1 MGKRLWTMMSVVLGM
16 LVLLPST
23 AFAENPGPDQNVLTA
38 VQRSAE
44 FQQVQRDNPDLALR
58 PSLSKTAREGD
69 YAVAVQAFKDATGN
83 TTVVATH
90 FVDMRTGDV
99 KISRL
104 GRIVVEDANVQNQ
117 ASFGSSAKKTA
128 SITMSTNGKVDFVG
142 TVSDTGVLRE
152 SAGFEDI
159 ANKARANAQNAGCT
173 DCGTPKASDAMQAP
187 AEVAAMGWCEDA
199 INLLCGA
206 SGAFQCFLYC
216 SALGTT
222 PAGLGCGVICG
233 LIAAAGCASVINQL
247 C

>member
-1 MGKRLWTMMSVVLGM
+1 M
-16 LVLLPST
+16 
-23 AFAENPGPDQNVLTA
+23 LTA

-44 FQQVQRDNPDLALR
+44 FQQVQLDNPDLTLR
-58 PSLSKTAREGD
+58 PSLSKTAREGN
-69 YAVAVQAFKDATGN
+69 YAVAVQAFKDATGT

-104 GRIVVEDANVQNQ
+104 GRIVVEDANVQDR
-117 ASFGSSAKKTA
+117 SLFGSSVKKTA
-128 SITMSTNGKVDFVG
+128 AITMSTNGKVDFVG

-152 SAGFEDI
+152 SAGFEDL
-159 ANKARANAQNAGCT
+159 ADKARANAQTGCT
-173 DCGTPKASDAMQAP
+173 DCGTTTKASDAMQAP
-187 AEVAAMGWCEDA
+187 SEVAAMGWCEDA

-233 LIAAAGCASVINQL
+233 LIATLGCASVVNQL